1 MTTHDL
7 ADPSNVWWTTDPN
20 DLGDLLEVARAQEV
34 GADYRLEA
42 SIVVAPVVERVDDA
56 ALNKR
61 DSPGRLGISAD
72 EVAPMREGG
81 AMR

>member
-20 DLGDLLEVARAQEV
+20 DLGDLLEVARAQVV

-42 SIVVAPVVERVDDA
+42 SIVVAPVVERVDHA
-56 ALNKR
+56 ALIKSAHPAGWGSAPTR
-61 DSPGRLGISAD
+61 SP
-72 EVAPMREGG
+72 PMRAGG
-81 AMR
+81 AIR

>member
-7 ADPSNVWWTTDPN
+7 ADPSNVWWTTDLN

-56 ALNKR
+56 ALNKK
-61 DSPGRLGISAD
+61 RLTRQVGVGAD
-72 EVAPMREGG
+72 GVAPMRAAG
-81 AMR
+81 AIR